1 MGYRLSGDLLG
12 NFKEARHGELL
23 GVDFLSRKK
32 VLTRL
37 WGPVPETQ
45 KGWKKGHFYMLAY
58 NLCRQQY
65 FKSHLI
71 LHLNFQCSH

>member
-45 KGWKKGHFYMLAY
+45 RGGRKGTSI
-58 NLCRQQY
+58 C
-65 FKSHLI
+65 
-71 LHLNFQCSH
+71 